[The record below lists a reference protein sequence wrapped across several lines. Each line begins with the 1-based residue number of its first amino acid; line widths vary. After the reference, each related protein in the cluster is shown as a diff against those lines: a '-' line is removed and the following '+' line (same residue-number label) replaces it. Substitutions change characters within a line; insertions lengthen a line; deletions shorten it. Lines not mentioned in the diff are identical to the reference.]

1 MSILTSRLKQ
11 TELNWCGEKKKN
23 SAAPQVVGYVRGDDI
38 GEQEDGASL
47 ADGQAEVGTE
57 SK

>member
-11 TELNWCGEKKKN
+11 TELNWCGEKKS
-23 SAAPQVVGYVRGDDI
+23 SAGPQVVDCVGGDDI